1 MSKAAECCEEVTM
14 ATFVKVAKAADV
26 EPGCG
31 KSFEVNGKRIALFN
45 VEGTL
50 YAIDDTCTH
59 RGGPLSEGELNGNEV
74 SCPWHGARFDV
85 TSGSELS
92 PPAPNGVTRY
102 SVRVDGEDVAVEV

>member
-1 MSKAAECCEEVTM
+1 M
-14 ATFVKVAKAADV
+14 ATFLKVAKAADV

-45 VEGTL
+45 VEGAL

-85 TSGSELS
+85 TSGAEFRPTCAKRRGPIRCPHRRRGCHSR
-92 PPAPNGVTRY
+92 T
-102 SVRVDGEDVAVEV
+102 VEKCGSGCGR

>member
-1 MSKAAECCEEVTM
+1 M

-31 KSFEVNGKRIALFN
+31 KSFEVNGKRIALFT

-50 YAIDDTCTH
+50 YAIYDTCTH
-59 RGGPLSEGELNGNEV
+59 RSGPLSEGELNGNEV

-85 TSGSELS
+85 TSGAELG
-92 PPAPNGVTRY
+92 PPAPRGVARY
-102 SVRVDGEDVAVEV
+102 DVRIDGEDVTVEL